1 MNCHTGLGV
10 LGQFA
15 HYLPMK
21 TLSSYSCALFDAVKH
36 STAKTVVAYNQLMCE
51 LTKKQVNGTF
61 QTLQDEF
68 CSLASKEIKQ
78 LATNR
83 DTLFFRY
90 YLGAACYI
98 GGIGAVFLL
107 SSSLARKN
115 GYVRI
120 AHVMKVSGVA
130 TIGIGVVAGCLS
142 IPP

>member
-1 MNCHTGLGV
+1 MNCHTGFGV
-10 LGQFA
+10 LGQLA
-15 HYLPMK
+15 HYFPMK
-21 TLSSYSCALFDAVKH
+21 ILNSYSCSLFDAVKN

-51 LTKKQVNGTF
+51 LTTKQANS
-61 QTLQDEF
+61 TLHSLKNEF

-78 LATNR
+78 LAKSR

-90 YLGAACYI
+90 YLGAASYI
-98 GGIGAVFLL
+98 GLVGTTLL
-107 SSSLARKN
+107 LTSSVARKN

-120 AHVMKVSGVA
+120 ARVMKVSGVT